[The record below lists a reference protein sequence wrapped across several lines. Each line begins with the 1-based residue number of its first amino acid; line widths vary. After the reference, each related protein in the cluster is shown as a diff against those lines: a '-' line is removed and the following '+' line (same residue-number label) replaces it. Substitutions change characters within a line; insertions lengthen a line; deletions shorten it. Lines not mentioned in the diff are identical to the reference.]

1 MQGPHRR
8 RGVVWGGVY
17 GGQTAVRTLRFL
29 ITTRIGTRRTEIMET
44 IATGGIHPTLL
55 GMRSVVCF
63 CGDSGRG
70 RRAQRLCQR
79 SDLNR
84 RPHAYEARALTS

>member
-70 RRAQRLCQR
+70 RPRAEVVPKVGLEPTTPRL
-79 SDLNR
+79 
-84 RPHAYEARALTS
+84 